1 VSHRFAAT
9 YLIETTLNP
18 QDAAAEMAGESST
31 ATFVAIPGE
40 RASIAQRHGARID
53 GIREIEARPVGST
66 AHPSAASIRRCHV
79 TLSWP
84 LENTGTSLPNILA
97 TAAGNIFDVQSVS
110 ALRLVDIH
118 LPAVLADAYAGPQ
131 FGVEG
136 TRRMAQ
142 VVDGPLIG
150 TIVKP
155 SVGLTPQ
162 ETAELVGRLAEGGI
176 DFIKDDELM
185 ADPPHCPFDK
195 RVDAVL
201 DVLRRYTQRTG
212 REVMYAF
219 NITGEMDEM
228 LRRHDK
234 VLASGGNCVMV
245 SLNWIGLPA
254 LAHLR
259 RRSQLPIHG
268 HRNGFGTMSRA
279 PEFGIDFV
287 AWHKFFRIAGAD
299 HIHVNGLDNK
309 FYESNESVAR
319 SAQACVS
326 PVFADGG
333 PAWPVVPVF
342 SSKQTVWQALDTY
355 RVMKSTDLIYAC
367 GGGILGHPDGIAA
380 GVESIRAAWTAAIEG
395 VSLDEY
401 ARARPSLARALGAF
415 AA

>member
-1 VSHRFAAT
+1 MSHRFAAT
-9 YLIETTLNP
+9 YLIETSLTP

-40 RASIAQRHGARID
+40 RASIAERHGAQID
-53 GIREIEARPVGST
+53 AIQELETPPVGSI
-66 AHPSAASIRRCHV
+66 AHLSAASIRRCYV

-84 LENTGTSLPNILA
+84 LENTGTSLPNMLA

-136 TRRMAQ
+136 TRRMAH

-162 ETAELVGRLAEGGI
+162 ETGELVGRLAEGGI

-185 ADPPHCPFDK
+185 ADPPHCPFDQ

-219 NITGEMDEM
+219 NITGEMDDM

-254 LAHLR
+254 LAYLR
-259 RRSQLPIHG
+259 RHSQLPIHG
-268 HRNGFGTMSRA
+268 HRNGFGTMSRS
-279 PEFGIDFV
+279 PEFGVDFQ

-319 SAQACVS
+319 SAQACVA